1 LKVQNSLIIS
11 TPLFKILNI
20 RIGFVSRLIR
30 VCLSIIDL
38 AAPYISVVKSDLVN
52 LNVDLEW
59 RIGGASE
66 VNKVI
71 LYYDYFDNQ
80 EQLR

>member
-1 LKVQNSLIIS
+1 MLLNLLKINQILIIHLS
-11 TPLFKILNI
+11 FILI
-20 RIGFVSRLIR
+20 ILIGFVSRLIR

-38 AAPYISVVKSDLVN
+38 AAPYISVLKSELIEN
-52 LNVDLEW
+52 NVDLEW

-71 LYYDYFDNQ
+71 VYYDYFDT
-80 EQLR
+80 

>member
-1 LKVQNSLIIS
+1 MII
-11 TPLFKILNI
+11 L
-20 RIGFVSRLIR
+20 IGFVSRLIR

-38 AAPYISVVKSDLVN
+38 AAPYISVLKSELIEN
-52 LNVDLEW
+52 NVDLEW

-71 LYYDYFDNQ
+71 VYYDYFDT
-80 EQLR
+80 

>member
-1 LKVQNSLIIS
+1 MLLNLLKINQILIITLS
-11 TPLFKILNI
+11 FILI
-20 RIGFVSRLIR
+20 ILIGFVSRLIR

-38 AAPYISVVKSDLVN
+38 AAPYISVLKSELIEN
-52 LNVDLEW
+52 NVDLEW

-71 LYYDYFDNQ
+71 VYYDYFDT
-80 EQLR
+80 

>member
-1 LKVQNSLIIS
+1 
-11 TPLFKILNI
+11 
-20 RIGFVSRLIR
+20 

-38 AAPYISVVKSDLVN
+38 AAPYISVLKSELIEN
-52 LNVDLEW
+52 NVDLEW

-71 LYYDYFDNQ
+71 VYYDYFDT
-80 EQLR
+80 